1 MICSSIWTKKIIMVS
16 NKSKNLKL
24 IQNEIRE
31 FRMKL
36 LNSGVVNHYWPISPT
51 FQILCISD
59 PDLAHFVLNLRP
71 VFESTDLLKATCR
84 RD

>member
-1 MICSSIWTKKIIMVS
+1 
-16 NKSKNLKL
+16 
-24 IQNEIRE
+24 
-31 FRMKL
+31 MKL
-36 LNSGVVNHYWPISPT
+36 LNTGVVNHYWPISPT

-71 VFESTDLLKATCR
+71 VFESTDLLKASSR

>member
-1 MICSSIWTKKIIMVS
+1 
-16 NKSKNLKL
+16 
-24 IQNEIRE
+24 
-31 FRMKL
+31 MKL
-36 LNSGVVNHYWPISPT
+36 LNTGVVNHYWPISPT